1 MTNRNSKVD
10 GDGLLS
16 APEAPLQ
23 SPAFIVKQHSATA
36 PRSSAAAG
44 GQDEN
49 NTTGEAMSQCTDC
62 DHSDFHQ
69 QREVRHQELHRSRQE
84 RRKKRKAKAALDT
97 ASKCAVFLGITDQ
110 EKKVSELVASLGTD
124 SVVRSLVPCLL

>member
-36 PRSSAAAG
+36 SRRSAAAG

-84 RRKKRKAKAALDT
+84 RHKKRKAKAALDT

-110 EKKVSELVASLGTD
+110 ATSTMLPSF
-124 SVVRSLVPCLL
+124 